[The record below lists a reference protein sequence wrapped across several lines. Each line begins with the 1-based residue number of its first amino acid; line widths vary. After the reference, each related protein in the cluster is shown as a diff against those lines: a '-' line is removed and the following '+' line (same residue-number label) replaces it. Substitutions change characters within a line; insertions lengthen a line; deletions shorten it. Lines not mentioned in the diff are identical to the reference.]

1 MSWNN
6 LEDLETQY
14 APLFFVKS
22 AVDEEHFRYMFWVGP
37 ENIEQARNLKARCNT
52 DTTRR
57 HVDLNQAAQEMYT
70 VDSPFADED
79 HENFYQYCTGNLTEA
94 GIQYLFDPAEKM
106 WNRCEEV
113 ETKLADA
120 EKAYKLIK
128 DEQNIMAGKEKVK
141 RFLINNEE
149 RHANDMSSIDNQIT
163 DLERKRER
171 LRLEYETRKQ
181 RLQESL
187 ARIELSEERLRSGI
201 EKGESP
207 PPPKQLR
214 SRGLYCAHCLKLK
227 KGGGGSLF
235 MTG

>member
-37 ENIEQARNLKARCNT
+37 ENIEQARNLKARCNA

-79 HENFYQYCTGNLTEA
+79 HENFYQYCIGKLTEA
-94 GIQYLFDPAEKM
+94 DIQYLFDDAENMYKRWEQVEADLVLAEKDYK
-106 WNRCEEV
+106 RYIYEQDIV
-113 ETKLADA
+113 AD
-120 EKAYKLIK
+120 
-128 DEQNIMAGKEKVK
+128 KEKVK
-141 RFLINNEE
+141 QFLINIEE
-149 RHANDMSSIDNQIT
+149 HNTKNNASIDDQIT
-163 DLERKRER
+163 ELERKRER
-171 LRLEYETRKQ
+171 LRLEYETRKRQ
-181 RLQESL
+181 LQESL
-187 ARIELSEERLRSGI
+187 ERIEQAEERVKSVT
-201 EKGESP
+201 EEGESL
-207 PPPKQLR
+207 PKQLR